1 MGITELPDG
10 LPVVLRESAFQMR
23 EGGVTPT
30 ASTYQPYQQRYSLRS
45 TDSGFPLEMASD
57 DEQGVFDVISPREG
71 RQMLRNAQRVAVG
84 RDFTDAY
91 ELYDRL
97 SESRS
102 GTPITV
108 SRSESVRSA
117 YGSPEPCRQV
127 TVRRSESTRSYQS
140 GDSPRE
146 IIWLRRSG
154 SVRSANPPG
163 SLARSSSI
171 RSAGAVTPTSHLEAM
186 ARRNGGS
193 RTSRPSPPPQTVMGS
208 KVAIQTG
215 SQWNVER
222 EMSGTPTSGLTWRE
236 SQRSTRGM
244 SPPYHAHLSH
254 LPPPYR
260 DSPTL
265 EGRTVQ
271 SASPNPAG
279 LAGMS
284 LHSPVPPST
293 GLLRSSSDLPP
304 YASYYRPGSVTP
316 VEGRSTPAF
325 GVATGSPM
333 TVVGG
338 RFPPP
343 SYRHASPPRYDQ
355 APVGLPD
362 GRQTPRK
369 SSRPSSPGTP
379 ATERQPKT
387 STSRSRGPTPT
398 GGVVEP
404 PPYHTPSRTTPPI
417 YKDPLVTQRTQPVL
431 PLAIDYYIRQGPVV
445 ATHPDDMVQ
454 SSPPPAEPL
463 TPTSPAFSVSSTT
476 PVCES
481 PSLLFSQMPVIE
493 ESPTFEMRMDIPDP
507 RYDSLRR
514 QRRYVPS
521 YMERERGSPYI
532 MDEGP
537 QAYTG
542 PRISPE
548 AYKFYME
555 QHTENLLKRYRER
568 STRRMSLEK
577 KMEQLLLAEDTRDS
591 MRRILAQRESVY
603 LRLRRAKMDRS
614 HFSQLKVLGR
624 GGFAE
629 VSLVRKKDTQ
639 ELYALKTLKK
649 AEVLKRNQVAH
660 VKAER
665 DILAEA
671 DNEWVVKLFYSFQD
685 AEHLYFVMDY
695 VPGGDMLSLLVKLQ
709 VFSED
714 LARFYIAELVLAI
727 DSVHRMGFI
736 HRDIKP
742 DNVLIDRNGHIK
754 LTDFGL
760 CTGFH
765 WTHDSK
771 YYKTS
776 GHQRQE
782 SQEPEPGAWEHIKQT
797 HNIDLSKPLVRRA
810 VRKERRR
817 NEARSIVGTPNYIA
831 PEVLT
836 GEAYSQLCDW
846 WSVGVILYEMV
857 FGQPPFLSPT
867 AIETQLRI
875 IHFAKTL
882 EIPNYPEVS
891 DSTRDLIRSLC
902 CHHSTRLGNT
912 AQELKRHYF
921 FSCIGWENLRQ
932 VPAPYVPHLT
942 SETDTSNFD
951 EAVSVSGSHAM
962 SHDTQGNSGSNGSA
976 RATNGFLPDAS
987 NALAFYEFT
996 FRRFYHD
1003 NEGYPVP
1010 VREPPVYV

>member
-1 MGITELPDG
+1 M
-10 LPVVLRESAFQMR
+10 
-23 EGGVTPT
+23 
-30 ASTYQPYQQRYSLRS
+30 
-45 TDSGFPLEMASD
+45 
-57 DEQGVFDVISPREG
+57 
-71 RQMLRNAQRVAVG
+71 
-84 RDFTDAY
+84 
-91 ELYDRL
+91 
-97 SESRS
+97 
-102 GTPITV
+102 
-108 SRSESVRSA
+108 
-117 YGSPEPCRQV
+117 
-127 TVRRSESTRSYQS
+127 
-140 GDSPRE
+140 
-146 IIWLRRSG
+146 
-154 SVRSANPPG
+154 
-163 SLARSSSI
+163 
-171 RSAGAVTPTSHLEAM
+171 
-186 ARRNGGS
+186 
-193 RTSRPSPPPQTVMGS
+193 
-208 KVAIQTG
+208 
-215 SQWNVER
+215 
-222 EMSGTPTSGLTWRE
+222 
-236 SQRSTRGM
+236 
-244 SPPYHAHLSH
+244 
-254 LPPPYR
+254 
-260 DSPTL
+260 
-265 EGRTVQ
+265 
-271 SASPNPAG
+271 
-279 LAGMS
+279 
-284 LHSPVPPST
+284 
-293 GLLRSSSDLPP
+293 
-304 YASYYRPGSVTP
+304 
-316 VEGRSTPAF
+316 
-325 GVATGSPM
+325 
-333 TVVGG
+333 
-338 RFPPP
+338 
-343 SYRHASPPRYDQ
+343 
-355 APVGLPD
+355 
-362 GRQTPRK
+362 
-369 SSRPSSPGTP
+369 
-379 ATERQPKT
+379 
-387 STSRSRGPTPT
+387 
-398 GGVVEP
+398 
-404 PPYHTPSRTTPPI
+404 
-417 YKDPLVTQRTQPVL
+417 
-431 PLAIDYYIRQGPVV
+431 
-445 ATHPDDMVQ
+445 
-454 SSPPPAEPL
+454 
-463 TPTSPAFSVSSTT
+463 SPAFSVSNNI

-481 PSLLFSQMPVIE
+481 PLFSQMPVIE

-514 QRRYVPS
+514 HRRHLPP
-521 YMERERGSPYI
+521 YMEQGSPYI

-542 PRISPE
+542 PIISPE

-555 QHTENLLKRYRER
+555 QHTENLIKRYKER
-568 STRRMSLEK
+568 NTRRMSLEK
-577 KMEQLLLAEDTRDS
+577 KMEELSLAEDTRAS
-591 MRRILAQRESVY
+591 MRRILAQKESNH
-603 LRLRRAKMDRS
+603 LRFRRSKMDRS
-614 HFSQLKVLGR
+614 HFTQLKILGR

-649 AEVLKRNQVAH
+649 AEVIKRNQVAH

-695 VPGGDMLSLLVKLQ
+695 VPGGDMLSLLVKLH

-727 DSVHRMGFI
+727 DSVHKMGFI

-742 DNVLIDRNGHIK
+742 DNILIDRNGHIK

-776 GHQRQE
+776 CHQRQE
-782 SQEPEPGAWEHIKQT
+782 SQEPEPGAWEHIRQT

-836 GEAYSQLCDW
+836 GESYSQLCDW

-867 AIETQLRI
+867 AVETQLRI
-875 IHFAKTL
+875 IHFERTL
-882 EIPNYPEVS
+882 EIPDCAEVS
-891 DSTRDLIRSLC
+891 DSTRDLIRHLC

-912 AQELKRHYF
+912 AQELKSHHF

-932 VPAPYVPHLT
+932 VPAPYIPHLT

-951 EAVSVSGSHAM
+951 EAASVNGSHAM
-962 SHDTQGNSGSNGSA
+962 SHDTQGMGSGGSGST

-1003 NEGYPVP
+1003 NKGYP